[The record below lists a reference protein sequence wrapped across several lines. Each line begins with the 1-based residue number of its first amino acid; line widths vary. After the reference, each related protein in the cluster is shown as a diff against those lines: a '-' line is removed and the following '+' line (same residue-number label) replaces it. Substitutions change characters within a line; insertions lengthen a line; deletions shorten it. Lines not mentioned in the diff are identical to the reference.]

1 MLFRT
6 WKGSMRKK
14 VSLCP
19 EIFHNSLSGGVKG
32 VYAEKDLYKIPKK
45 GKVGGLA
52 ENFLYGPFYVSKKQV
67 TLDFW
72 YPTFSKFCIDPTR

>member
-1 MLFRT
+1 M
-6 WKGSMRKK
+6 
-14 VSLCP
+14 
-19 EIFHNSLSGGVKG
+19 
-32 VYAEKDLYKIPKK
+32 EKDLCMIPKK
-45 GKVGGLA
+45 RKVGVLA